1 MRAEVHRYSEQTRR
15 NNSTL
20 YITRVGFSD
29 QFSDYIESLLL
40 FSLWKSR
47 NGSLV
52 WGGRHREN
60 DDRHMSTPVCSRRYV
75 WAFFLVLYQPPT
87 AVRTYVCS
95 EIGSRQAFAA
105 ERLSPHLP
113 SLQTISCIL

>member
-1 MRAEVHRYSEQTRR
+1 MCLRLKEEEKCSRPQPTIRERTTQEISPPADRARKCAAVRAEVHRYSEQTRR

-20 YITRVGFSD
+20 NITRLGFSD

-60 DDRHMSTPVCSRRYV
+60 DDRHMSTCVQSPLMC
-75 WAFFLVLYQPPT
+75 
-87 AVRTYVCS
+87 
-95 EIGSRQAFAA
+95 G
-105 ERLSPHLP
+105 LSF
-113 SLQTISCIL
+113 